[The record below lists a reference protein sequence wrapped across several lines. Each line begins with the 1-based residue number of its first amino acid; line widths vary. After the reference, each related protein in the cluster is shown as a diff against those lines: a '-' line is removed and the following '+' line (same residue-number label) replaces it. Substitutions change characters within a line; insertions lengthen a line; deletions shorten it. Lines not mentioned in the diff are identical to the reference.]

1 MTKRFVDI
9 SFALYFDHLKS
20 YLCKGSELREI

>member
-9 SFALYFDHLKS
+9 SFVLKFDHLKS
-20 YLCKGSELREI
+20 YLCKASELREI